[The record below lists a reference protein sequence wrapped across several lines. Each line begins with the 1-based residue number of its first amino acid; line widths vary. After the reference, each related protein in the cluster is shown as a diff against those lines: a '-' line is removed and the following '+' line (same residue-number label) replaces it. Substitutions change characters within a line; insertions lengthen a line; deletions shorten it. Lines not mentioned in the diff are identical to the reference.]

1 MSFDKVK
8 EIIMETLNCEEAV
21 ITPDAK
27 LKEDMGIDSLDAME
41 LCIALEEAYDIS
53 IEEDA
58 LAGFATVQNIVSYI
72 DAKAA

>member
-8 EIIMETLNCEEAV
+8 EVIMDTLNCDEDT
-21 ITPDAK
+21 ITREAK

-53 IEEDA
+53 IEEEA
-58 LAGFATVQNIVSYI
+58 LAGFVTVQNIVSYI